1 MKKMLIAFDGLD
13 GSGKNTQTHLLTDYL
28 EKQGIPYRYVTF
40 PTYDDTYSFF
50 VNKYLSGEFGE
61 NPDDINGYAASAFF
75 AADRYLS
82 FIMDWKKDYDEGKII
97 IANRY
102 TTANAVHQCSKIPK
116 EKRDGFLEWLFD
128 YEWKKLGLPTPD
140 KVIYLC
146 QPPEVS
152 FSLIQKRC
160 DETGAKKDIHEK
172 DADHLY
178 KSYEAALYV
187 SEKYGWDRIDVSDG
201 VSLRTREDIHRE
213 VIQKVSDLLSA
224 KE

>member
-28 EKQGIPYRYVTF
+28 EKNGIPYRYVTF
-40 PTYDDTYSFF
+40 PTYDDAYSFF

-61 NPDDINGYAASAFF
+61 NPDDVNGYAASAFF

-116 EKRDGFLEWLFD
+116 EKRDEYLNWLFD

-146 QPPEVS
+146 QPPK
-152 FSLIQKRC
+152 FRFR
-160 DETGAKKDIHEK
+160 
-172 DADHLY
+172 LY
-178 KSYEAALYV
+178 KSGAT
-187 SEKYGWDRIDVSDG
+187 K
-201 VSLRTREDIHRE
+201 RE
-213 VIQKVSDLLSA
+213 
-224 KE
+224 

>member
-1 MKKMLIAFDGLD
+1 MSQKCLMYPSLQKFYNALSIINQIDSKKYIFE
-13 GSGKNTQTHLLTDYL
+13 T
-28 EKQGIPYRYVTF
+28 IPQI
-40 PTYDDTYSFF
+40 DSFF
-50 VNKYLSGEFGE
+50 SEMRNITFVMQK
-61 NPDDINGYAASAFF
+61 
-75 AADRYLS
+75 S
-82 FIMDWKKDYDEGKII
+82 FNSPELKKVYE
-97 IANRY
+97 
-102 TTANAVHQCSKIPK
+102 Q
-116 EKRDGFLEWLFD
+116 KRDEFLSWLFD
-128 YEWKKLGLPTPD
+128 YEWVKLGLPAPD

-172 DADHLY
+172 DSAHLY

-201 VSLRTREDIHRE
+201 MNLRTREDIHQE
-213 VIQKVSDLLSA
+213 VIQKVSDLLNT